1 MPESSTRARLREAS
15 AIVETAT
22 KELAQAEVMA
32 KKAVTQKELATATV
46 QKSTLTNNVAIQWRI
61 NALKASSTDPMPAD
75 LAEARRESALA
86 QENLEH
92 AEAVLS
98 HLNLE
103 YEAAQENLRSAQK
116 EKDDA
121 VNALMTQEVEHIV
134 DEIKEL
140 GRRRQYL
147 RDILRGV
154 SLVNASRDQH
164 QKLSLLVEPS
174 MHDHSIAQLAYPPS
188 SPGSKKYWRDFS
200 GALSSDPDAE
210 LGQLPAAA
218 DLWS

>member
-1 MPESSTRARLREAS
+1 MHETSTRAHLHEAN
-15 AIVETAT
+15 ANLETRAR
-22 KELAQAEVMA
+22 ELAQAETLVS
-32 KKAVTQKELATATV
+32 KADKQKSVATAAV
-46 QKSTLTNNVAIQWRI
+46 QNSLVVKNQVVQWRLDAMKR
-61 NALKASSTDPMPAD
+61 NSSEAMPSD
-75 LAEARRESALA
+75 LIESRREAASA
-86 QENLEH
+86 EEELEH
-92 AEAVLS
+92 ATVLS
-98 HLNLE
+98 HLELERDAAKQNL
-103 YEAAQENLRSAQK
+103 ASA
-116 EKDDA
+116 EKAKTDA
-121 VNALMTQEVEHIV
+121 VNALMMEEVEHIV

-154 SLVNASRDQH
+154 FFVNASRDQH

-188 SPGSKKYWRDFS
+188 SPGSKKYWKDFG

-210 LGQLPAAA
+210 LGQPPAAE